1 MDLDSLIERKR
12 ERFEQLERE
21 IADPRLFE
29 NRKRAGEIMREHASI
44 KELLGRWKRLETARR
59 QLDDNREL
67 ATSRDVEIAAMADD
81 EIPDLEERVT
91 DLEREIQI
99 DLLPPD
105 ENEDRDAI
113 VEIRAGTG
121 GSEAAIF
128 AADLYRMY
136 NRYAEAAGLKTEDL
150 ESSPSELGGL
160 KEVIFRVSG
169 ESVFR
174 KLRYES
180 GVHRVQRVPATEAQG
195 RIHTSTATVAVL
207 PEAQD
212 VDVEL
217 KPDDLRIE
225 VSRAG
230 GPGGQGVNTTDSA
243 VQVLHIPTGR
253 IVRCQ
258 DGRSQIKNKER
269 ALSILRARLLER
281 KQREEAEKY
290 SAQRRGQ
297 IGTGGRE
304 EKIRT
309 YNFPQNRVT
318 DHRIG
323 LTLYNLDRVMEGDL
337 GELIR
342 ALQVADVAE
351 RLKESAV
358 LSELESSS
366 PLRISLHQFEAD
378 SARNLLTTLRLDYER
393 MTVLDVLQS
402 TTAYFKKRGIEN
414 PRLNAEHLLA
424 HALGRT
430 RMELYLEFE
439 RTLGEV
445 ELAPLRKLVQRRGEG
460 EPLQHLLGTVEFCG
474 DTFLCDNRALV
485 PATRNRAVR
494 GTRRIKNR
502 ESRIEN
508 RGRWNRQRR
517 DCAQS
522 GKKISRGTNFRRGRL
537 GRCARPHARKRDP
550 ARLKW
555 TRPIEKKQSS

>member
-1 MDLDSLIERKR
+1 MAIPRLGTETGMDLNSLIERKR
-12 ERFEQLERE
+12 ERFEQLESE
-21 IADPRLFE
+21 IANSRLFD
-29 NRKRAGEIMREHASI
+29 NRKRAGELMREHASI
-44 KELLGRWKRLETARR
+44 KELLGRWNRLETARR

-81 EIPDLEERVT
+81 EIPDLEAQVT

-99 DLLPPD
+99 GLLPPD

-136 NRYAEAAGLKTEDL
+136 NRYAETAGLKTEDL
-150 ESSPSELGGL
+150 ESSRSELGGL

-225 VSRAG
+225 VSRSG

-243 VQVLHIPTGR
+243 VQVLHIPTGT

-323 LTLYNLDRVMEGDL
+323 LTLYNLDRLMEGDL

-342 ALQVADVAE
+342 ALQVAGVKE
-351 RLKESAV
+351 RLGNVVEGAA
-358 LSELESSS
+358 SST
-366 PLRISLHQFEAD
+366 P
-378 SARNLLTTLRLDYER
+378 
-393 MTVLDVLQS
+393 
-402 TTAYFKKRGIEN
+402 
-414 PRLNAEHLLA
+414 
-424 HALGRT
+424 
-430 RMELYLEFE
+430 
-439 RTLGEV
+439 
-445 ELAPLRKLVQRRGEG
+445 
-460 EPLQHLLGTVEFCG
+460 
-474 DTFLCDNRALV
+474 
-485 PATRNRAVR
+485 
-494 GTRRIKNR
+494 
-502 ESRIEN
+502 
-508 RGRWNRQRR
+508 
-517 DCAQS
+517 
-522 GKKISRGTNFRRGRL
+522 
-537 GRCARPHARKRDP
+537 
-550 ARLKW
+550 
-555 TRPIEKKQSS
+555 

>member
-21 IADPRLFE
+21 IADPRLFD

-81 EIPDLEERVT
+81 EIPDLEERVLG
-91 DLEREIQI
+91 LEREIQI

-136 NRYAEAAGLKTEDL
+136 TRHAETAGLKTEDL

-160 KEVIFRVSG
+160 KEVTFRVSG

-243 VQVLHIPTGR
+243 VQVLHIPTGTV
-253 IVRCQ
+253 VRCQ
-258 DGRSQIKNKER
+258 DGRSQIKNKDR

-342 ALQVADVAE
+342 ALQVAEVAE

-358 LSELESSS
+358 
-366 PLRISLHQFEAD
+366 
-378 SARNLLTTLRLDYER
+378 SAN
-393 MTVLDVLQS
+393 
-402 TTAYFKKRGIEN
+402 
-414 PRLNAEHLLA
+414 
-424 HALGRT
+424 
-430 RMELYLEFE
+430 
-439 RTLGEV
+439 
-445 ELAPLRKLVQRRGEG
+445 
-460 EPLQHLLGTVEFCG
+460 
-474 DTFLCDNRALV
+474 
-485 PATRNRAVR
+485 
-494 GTRRIKNR
+494 
-502 ESRIEN
+502 
-508 RGRWNRQRR
+508 
-517 DCAQS
+517 
-522 GKKISRGTNFRRGRL
+522 
-537 GRCARPHARKRDP
+537 
-550 ARLKW
+550 
-555 TRPIEKKQSS
+555 

>member
-1 MDLDSLIERKR
+1 MDFNLLIERKR
-12 ERFEQLERE
+12 ERFAQLERE
-21 IADPRLFE
+21 IADPGLFE
-29 NRKRAGEIMREHASI
+29 NRKRAGEVMREHSSI
-44 KELLGRWKRLETARR
+44 KQLLEKWNELEAARK

-81 EIPDLEERVT
+81 EIPDLEKRVV
-91 DLEREIQI
+91 DLERELRMA
-99 DLLPPD
+99 LLPPD
-105 ENEDRDAI
+105 QNEDRDAI

-136 NRYAEAAGLKTEDL
+136 NHYAEAAGLKTEDL

-160 KEVIFRVSG
+160 KEVIFKVSG

-207 PEAQD
+207 PEAED
-212 VDVEL
+212 VDIEL
-217 KPDDLRIE
+217 KPEDLRIE

-243 VQVLHIPTGR
+243 VQVLHIPTGT

-281 KQREEAEKY
+281 KQQEEAEKY

-323 LTLYNLDRVMEGDL
+323 LTLYNLDRVMD
-337 GELIR
+337 GELEEMIM
-342 ALQVADVAE
+342 ALQAADIAA
-351 RLKESAV
+351 RLKES
-358 LSELESSS
+358 
-366 PLRISLHQFEAD
+366 
-378 SARNLLTTLRLDYER
+378 
-393 MTVLDVLQS
+393 S
-402 TTAYFKKRGIEN
+402 TTA
-414 PRLNAEHLLA
+414 
-424 HALGRT
+424 
-430 RMELYLEFE
+430 
-439 RTLGEV
+439 
-445 ELAPLRKLVQRRGEG
+445 
-460 EPLQHLLGTVEFCG
+460 
-474 DTFLCDNRALV
+474 
-485 PATRNRAVR
+485 
-494 GTRRIKNR
+494 
-502 ESRIEN
+502 
-508 RGRWNRQRR
+508 
-517 DCAQS
+517 
-522 GKKISRGTNFRRGRL
+522 
-537 GRCARPHARKRDP
+537 
-550 ARLKW
+550 
-555 TRPIEKKQSS
+555 

>member
-1 MDLDSLIERKR
+1 MDFNLLIERKR
-12 ERFEQLERE
+12 ERFAELERE
-21 IADPRLFE
+21 VADPRLFD

-44 KELLGRWKRLETARR
+44 KGLLERWNEVEAARR

-81 EIPDLEERVT
+81 EIPDLEKRVA

-99 DLLPPD
+99 GLLPSD
-105 ENEDRDAI
+105 ENENRNAI

-136 NRYAEAAGLKTEDL
+136 NRYAESAGLKTEDL

-180 GVHRVQRVPATEAQG
+180 GVHRVQRVPTTEAQG

-207 PEAQD
+207 PEAED
-212 VDVEL
+212 VDLEL
-217 KPDDLRIE
+217 KPEDLRVE

-243 VQVLHIPTGR
+243 VQVMHIPTGT

-258 DGRSQIKNKER
+258 DGRSQLKNKEK
-269 ALSILRARLLER
+269 AMSILRARLLER

-323 LTLYNLDRVMEGDL
+323 LTLYNLDRVMDGDL
-337 GELIR
+337 GQLIQT
-342 ALQVADVAE
+342 LQAADVAE
-351 RLKESAV
+351 RLKE
-358 LSELESSS
+358 
-366 PLRISLHQFEAD
+366 PSLVA
-378 SARNLLTTLRLDYER
+378 
-393 MTVLDVLQS
+393 
-402 TTAYFKKRGIEN
+402 
-414 PRLNAEHLLA
+414 
-424 HALGRT
+424 
-430 RMELYLEFE
+430 
-439 RTLGEV
+439 
-445 ELAPLRKLVQRRGEG
+445 
-460 EPLQHLLGTVEFCG
+460 
-474 DTFLCDNRALV
+474 
-485 PATRNRAVR
+485 
-494 GTRRIKNR
+494 
-502 ESRIEN
+502 
-508 RGRWNRQRR
+508 
-517 DCAQS
+517 
-522 GKKISRGTNFRRGRL
+522 
-537 GRCARPHARKRDP
+537 
-550 ARLKW
+550 
-555 TRPIEKKQSS
+555 

>member
-1 MDLDSLIERKR
+1 MHFDSLIQRKR

-21 IADPRLFE
+21 IADPRLFD
-29 NRKRAGEIMREHASI
+29 NRKRAGEIMREHAST
-44 KELLGRWKRLETARR
+44 KQLLDRWNELEAARK

-67 ATSRDVEIAAMADD
+67 SSSRDVEIAAMADD
-81 EIPDLEERVT
+81 EIPGLEKRVAE
-91 DLEREIQI
+91 LERELQI
-99 DLLPPD
+99 ALLPPD
-105 ENEDRDAI
+105 ENESRDAI

-136 NRYAEAAGLKTEDL
+136 SRYADAAGLKLEDL
-150 ESSPSELGGL
+150 ESSASELGGL

-174 KLRYES
+174 GLRYES

-207 PEAQD
+207 PEAED
-212 VDVEL
+212 VDIEL
-217 KPDDLRIE
+217 KPEDLRIE

-243 VQVLHIPTGR
+243 VQVLNIPTGT

-281 KQREEAEKY
+281 KQREEEAKY

-323 LTLYNLDRVMEGDL
+323 LTLYDLDRFMDGHLHEMISG
-337 GELIR
+337 
-342 ALQVADVAE
+342 LQAADMAE

-358 LSELESSS
+358 NS
-366 PLRISLHQFEAD
+366 
-378 SARNLLTTLRLDYER
+378 
-393 MTVLDVLQS
+393 
-402 TTAYFKKRGIEN
+402 
-414 PRLNAEHLLA
+414 
-424 HALGRT
+424 
-430 RMELYLEFE
+430 
-439 RTLGEV
+439 
-445 ELAPLRKLVQRRGEG
+445 
-460 EPLQHLLGTVEFCG
+460 
-474 DTFLCDNRALV
+474 
-485 PATRNRAVR
+485 
-494 GTRRIKNR
+494 
-502 ESRIEN
+502 
-508 RGRWNRQRR
+508 
-517 DCAQS
+517 
-522 GKKISRGTNFRRGRL
+522 
-537 GRCARPHARKRDP
+537 
-550 ARLKW
+550 
-555 TRPIEKKQSS
+555 